1 METIRTEAIVEETIR
16 HSRFIGLA
24 LRVDTED
31 AFHRRL
37 EDLRRQYPAA
47 THYVYAYV
55 LREGDGR
62 LCVRFSDDGEP
73 RNSAGKP
80 VLAPLQGRDV
90 MNVAVVVVRYFGG
103 VKLGVGGL
111 VRAYGGVAARV
122 LDAAGRTPLTR
133 RQRHRTTVTYKDQ
146 PAVEQQ
152 LAAAG
157 ATILHRE
164 FGADVTIHYETD
176 VEWDA

>member
-1 METIRTEAIVEETIR
+1 MDTIRTDAMYEETVR

-24 LRVDTED
+24 LRVGSED
-31 AFHRRL
+31 DFRRRL
-37 EDLRRQYPAA
+37 EDIRRDYPHA
-47 THYVYAYV
+47 THYVYAYI
-55 LREGDGR
+55 LRAADGR

-73 RNSAGKP
+73 RHSAGKP
-80 VLAPLQGRDV
+80 VLAPLQGREL
-90 MNVAVVVVRYFGG
+90 MNAAVVVVRYFGG

-111 VRAYGGVAARV
+111 VRAYGGVAAKV

-133 RQRHRTTVTYKDQ
+133 RQRHQTTVAYKDQ

-157 ATILHRE
+157 ATIIHRE

-176 VEWDA
+176 IDWDA